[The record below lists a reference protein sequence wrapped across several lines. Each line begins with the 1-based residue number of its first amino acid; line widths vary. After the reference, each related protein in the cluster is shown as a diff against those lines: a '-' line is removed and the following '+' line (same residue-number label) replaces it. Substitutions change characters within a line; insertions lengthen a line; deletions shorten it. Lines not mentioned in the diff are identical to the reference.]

1 MGPASIGHYLRA
13 GLIIA
18 AIGTAL
24 APTRAAAVERFY
36 SRGLYPALQ
45 GVLTPLSNLAPF
57 ALFDALVVG
66 ALAAWTWRFAHD
78 LLKGRGGWTRLF
90 LRTLYR
96 TVTAAAALYLA
107 FLAVWGLNYRRVPL
121 ADKIEFDA
129 EGISA
134 GAVRALAVTAV
145 TEVNRLHGSAERAGT
160 AVPVDPSLAG
170 AFRRTQQ
177 ALGISRTARPARPK
191 RSVLDLYFKRAAV
204 DAMTDPYFLET
215 LVVSDLL
222 PFERSFVI
230 AHEWSHLAG
239 FADEGEANF
248 VGWLTCIHGSAA
260 AQYSAWLFLYREV
273 IGVVAAGDRGAVSNG
288 LAAGPRDDLRA
299 IDQRIHGRASA
310 MLSAAGWQVYDRYL
324 RANRVQGG
332 TASYAGVIRLI
343 LGTRFSPSWVPRPR
357 RTPPS

>member
-1 MGPASIGHYLRA
+1 MARASVGHYLRA
-13 GLIIA
+13 CLIIA

-24 APTRAAAVERFY
+24 APIRAAAVERFY
-36 SRGLYPALQ
+36 SRGLYPAIQ
-45 GVLTPLSNLAPF
+45 GVLTPLSDLAPF
-57 ALFDALVVG
+57 ALFDALLVG
-66 ALAAWTWRFAHD
+66 ALAAWAWLFAHD
-78 LLKGRGGWTRLF
+78 LRARRGGWTRVVARMLS
-90 LRTLYR
+90 R

-121 ADKIEFDA
+121 ADRIEFDA
-129 EGISA
+129 QGVSA
-134 GAVRALAVTAV
+134 GAARALAVTSVA
-145 TEVNRLHGSAERAGT
+145 EVNRLHGSADRTGA
-160 AVPVDPSLAG
+160 AAPVDPSLAG
-170 AFRRTQQ
+170 AFSRTQQ
-177 ALGISRTARPARPK
+177 ALGISRAARPARPK

-248 VGWLTCIHGSAA
+248 VGWLTCIHASAA

-273 IGVVAAGDRGAVSNG
+273 IGVVAAGDRRAVSDG
-288 LAAGPRDDLRA
+288 LADGPRDDLRA
-299 IDQRIHGRASA
+299 IDQRIRGQVSP

-324 RANRVQGG
+324 RANRVEGG
-332 TASYAGVIRLI
+332 TASYAGVVRLV
-343 LGTRFSPSWVPRPR
+343 LGTRFSPSWIPRPR
-357 RTPPS
+357 RTPAP